1 VLDPRLA
8 ALLCRIIIVAKTKR
22 VKTGWS
28 TSRRIWQNVLR
39 KVEARKGGYIDI
51 DDHDGDGDSHNE
63 RPLVTEER

>member
-1 VLDPRLA
+1 LDPRLA

-39 KVEARKGGYIDI
+39 KAEARKRGYFVIDE
-51 DDHDGDGDSHNE
+51 DHDGDGDSHNE
-63 RPLVTEER
+63 HPLVTEEC